1 MKKYLNKIFKNRYV
15 HNFYKI
21 LCRSEMRVLP
31 GTIAYFLIMSIV
43 PAILIIAVICSK
55 FSISLLSIIKI
66 LTEIIPNDVSNLL
79 IPIVSGV
86 QENSFSL
93 LYIFIGILLASN
105 GTHSMILASNT
116 LYGIDNNN
124 YIRRRIKAIFMTLVL
139 MSLFMFVLV
148 VLAFGNIIIKFF
160 LGLKIFIDVADIIYS
175 VFIILKWPLAIL
187 IIFLLIKAVYMLAP
201 DHRVPS
207 KYVNK
212 GAIFTTIGWVILT
225 AIFSYYANNIANYD
239 LLYGS
244 LSSLVVMMIWIYVM
258 AYILVIG
265 IAINTN
271 IYKVEKENL
280 N

>member
-1 MKKYLNKIFKNRYV
+1 MKKYLTKVLNSKYIT
-15 HNFYKI
+15 NFYKI

-31 GTIAYFLIMSIV
+31 GTIAYFLIMSLV
-43 PAILIIAVICSK
+43 PAILIIAFVCSK
-55 FSISLLSIIKI
+55 FSISLLSIIKL
-66 LTEIIPNDVSNLL
+66 LTEIIPKDVSDLL

-93 LYIFIGILLASN
+93 LYIFIGLLLASN

-139 MSLFMFVLV
+139 MSLFMFVLI
-148 VLAFGNIIIKFF
+148 VLAFGNIIIKFV
-160 LGLKIFIDVADIIYS
+160 LGLKIFVNVADTVYGT
-175 VFIILKWPLAIL
+175 FIVLKWPLAIL

-201 DHRVPS
+201 DHKVPS

-212 GAIFTTIGWVILT
+212 GAVFTTIGWVLST

-239 LLYGS
+239 LLYGG
-244 LSSLVVMMIWIYVM
+244 LSSLVVMMVWIYVM
-258 AYILVIG
+258 AYILVVG

-271 IYKVEKENL
+271 IYKVEKDNL
-280 N
+280 K